1 MNLPGTILRMP
12 SVGLAIASWAT
23 STGPATLGLISL
35 MVFHVGCDKCSD
47 RVLPGRDPA
56 VSANQFARI
65 IIINIA
71 IFVDISGI
79 SNAVH
84 VFVTASFGSLSTTSA
99 TSRTRFSF
107 CKIS

>member
-1 MNLPGTILRMP
+1 MIFPGTNLRMP
-12 SVGLAIASWAT
+12 SVGLAVASWAT

-65 IIINIA
+65 IINIA

-79 SNAVH
+79 RWDVH
-84 VFVTASFGSLSTTSA
+84 VFVTATFGSLSTTSA

>member
-23 STGPATLGLISL
+23 SAGPATLGLISL
-35 MVFHVGCDKCSD
+35 MVFHVGCNKCSD

-65 IIINIA
+65 IINIA

-79 SNAVH
+79 RNAVH